1 MVTSAVETFYK
12 AEGLAGF
19 GMDFA
24 IMTRDKGFRTCLV
37 EVNDGYS
44 LGRYEGL
51 NGKDYTDLLIA
62 RWQ

>member
-24 IMTRDKGFRTCLV
+24 IMTRDKGFCTCLV